1 MKRKQWMDATVPIKS
16 GMISWPNNPI
26 VSVSVF
32 KSIKNGGSSNVSLL
46 TLGSHTG
53 THVDAPRHF
62 LDGAASVDDMPAELM
77 MGKVRVIEIK
87 DPVAIDVQELKA
99 KKIRSGQKVFF
110 RTRNSKA
117 SWWQNGF
124 AEDFVFLT
132 LAAAE
137 YLVSRRVSMVGIDIL
152 SVGGYGQPEGKA
164 VHKAML
170 SSGIWIVEG
179 LDLTRARPGRYDILC
194 FPLKIHEGD
203 AAPARVL
210 LRALKS

>member
-1 MKRKQWMDATVPIKS
+1 
-16 GMISWPNNPI
+16 
-26 VSVSVF
+26 
-32 KSIKNGGSSNVSLL
+32 
-46 TLGSHTG
+46 
-53 THVDAPRHF
+53 
-62 LDGAASVDDMPAELM
+62 
-77 MGKVRVIEIK
+77 
-87 DPVAIDVQELKA
+87 
-99 KKIRSGQKVFF
+99 
-110 RTRNSKA
+110 
-117 SWWQNGF
+117 
-124 AEDFVFLT
+124 
-132 LAAAE
+132 
-137 YLVSRRVSMVGIDIL
+137 MVGIDSL